1 MKLVAAVRRAATRT
15 NKRLLRATKR
25 PRHATAR
32 GFKYVGRRVR
42 RTSTATSRL
51 VRPALRPARR
61 AMRKSW
67 LRIRKVRKRTVK
79 RTVKAYYASIRAAVR
94 LAARLGEQAARYPP
108 KYGWGM
114 YRAFASF
121 GRILA
126 PSLSPPYFGECAGI
140 RLKEPGQ
147 SFEQSFRGPWGRLR
161 YHAMLDHG
169 NRKKTRTWAEYRK
182 VAHDVPLDVPYVYVA
197 LHFQP
202 ERTTSS
208 LGGVFGD
215 QYLVVDMLA
224 RCLPEGWKVYVK
236 EHPSQF
242 YPPFAGERSRHADL
256 YADLLALPNVE
267 LVSLSTSTFQ
277 LIDHAMAVATVTGT
291 VGWEAVI
298 RGKPTLAFGSPW
310 YRYCEG
316 VFFTPTES
324 ALRDALAR
332 VASGYRPEF
341 RKVRLFMR
349 ALDEV
354 CARAP
359 LGYNTPDEQE
369 LNLPHDAAVQ
379 RLAAHLQ
386 RTWELMQQDGPA
398 ARADGGHVIV
408 MH

>member
-1 MKLVAAVRRAATRT
+1 
-15 NKRLLRATKR
+15 
-25 PRHATAR
+25 
-32 GFKYVGRRVR
+32 
-42 RTSTATSRL
+42 
-51 VRPALRPARR
+51 
-61 AMRKSW
+61 
-67 LRIRKVRKRTVK
+67 
-79 RTVKAYYASIRAAVR
+79 
-94 LAARLGEQAARYPP
+94 
-108 KYGWGM
+108 M

-121 GRILA
+121 GRVLA
-126 PSLSPPYFGECAGI
+126 PSLCPPYYGECIGI
-140 RLKEPGQ
+140 RLKEPGR

-161 YHAMLDHG
+161 YHAMLDQG
-169 NRKKTRTWAEYRK
+169 NRKKKRTWVEYRK
-182 VAHDVPLDVPYVYVA
+182 VAHEVPLSVPYVYVA

-224 RCLPEGWKVYVK
+224 RCVPDGWKVYVK

-242 YPPFAGERSRHADL
+242 YPPFAGERSRHSDL

-277 LIDHAMAVATVTGT
+277 LIDHAMAIATVTGT

-298 RGKPTLAFGSPW
+298 RGKPALAFGSPW
-310 YRYCEG
+310 YRYCDG
-316 VFFTPTES
+316 VFFTPTEA

-332 VASGYRPEF
+332 VAAGYRPDL

-369 LNLPHDAAVQ
+369 LNLPHDVAVE
-379 RLAAHLQ
+379 RLAAHLH
-386 RTWELMQQDGPA
+386 RTWTLMQQAPPVATTDVQ
-398 ARADGGHVIV
+398 HVIA